1 MPDPLA
7 RRRLDWGVGQGTCGP
22 WRQTSCEFYRDA
34 FGLDPVGETADDGV
48 PEPLQFDLNDGARIM
63 LVPAGGFG
71 WVVGDHQVAE
81 AGTSE
86 CVVSITAGT
95 DVAVDDLIARAGA
108 ARVTIVT
115 TPGSQ
120 PWGYVGTFA
129 GPDAHLWMVVS
140 AAQPG

>member
-1 MPDPLA
+1 MLDPLA

-48 PEPLQFDLNDGARIM
+48 PEPLQFHLNDGARIM

-71 WVVGDHQVAE
+71 WVIGDHQVAE

-95 DVAVDDLIARAGA
+95 DAAVDDLIARAGA
-108 ARVTIVT
+108 ARAT
-115 TPGSQ
+115 S
-120 PWGYVGTFA
+120 
-129 GPDAHLWMVVS
+129 
-140 AAQPG
+140 